1 MMKYVQIKEIQSQ
14 EGETLYK
21 VNAIVLQSKSGEKKK
36 KIPHPLGTETMIFKS
51 LDKAKEAVALSGF
64 EFVLPDG
71 SRKEEEKEK
80 FKIEPYDKKIF
91 DALMTQTN
99 NSNPNIVAAAIQAL
113 SGINHPECLKLYISK
128 LGEEN
133 DTIRQNSIEAI
144 LKYGIKAIPQVIE
157 ALKNDNWVTRN
168 SAVICLQT
176 FCENKDIE
184 ISPIIDVMLEN
195 LKETNPIVKCSL
207 IKALGSAYKTYKALD
222 KIN

>member
-51 LDKAKEAVALSGF
+51 LDKAKEAVILSGF

-71 SRKEEEKEK
+71 SRKKKKK

-91 DALMTQTN
+91 DALIAQTN

-113 SGINHPECLKLYISK
+113 SGMNHPECLKLYISK

-207 IKALGSAYKTYKALD
+207 IKALGCAYKTYKLPD
-222 KIN
+222 KN